1 MCRQFTTTGMSKRTN
16 ISFPGGHKKAFTLSY
31 DDGAA
36 QDARLIKLMNK
47 YGLKGTFNLNSGLLG
62 QKSTLLCRGTMVE
75 QNRFKRDRI
84 RQIYQGH
91 EIAAHSS
98 HHPDLTAI
106 SQSERV
112 EEILGD
118 QKELERIAGY
128 KVQGFAYPYG
138 SYDEGV
144 IQLLEHSPMVYART
158 TQSTGRFDLPENFLK
173 WNPTCRHRE
182 DRMEELGEKFLNC
195 RLNDT
200 DSPILFCLWGHSYE
214 FDIPG
219 EWERMERFFEKI
231 AWHRDI
237 WYATNI
243 QIVLALEISAEGC

>member
-112 EEILGD
+112 
-118 QKELERIAGY
+118 
-128 KVQGFAYPYG
+128 
-138 SYDEGV
+138 
-144 IQLLEHSPMVYART
+144 
-158 TQSTGRFDLPENFLK
+158 
-173 WNPTCRHRE
+173 
-182 DRMEELGEKFLNC
+182 
-195 RLNDT
+195 
-200 DSPILFCLWGHSYE
+200 
-214 FDIPG
+214 
-219 EWERMERFFEKI
+219 
-231 AWHRDI
+231 
-237 WYATNI
+237 
-243 QIVLALEISAEGC
+243 